1 MPTILELFKGS
12 EKDTSVKADKETLIE
27 QETTGIRFRSA
38 VDINNPLIYGNEAI
52 RITQRSTPLLED
64 MKAGTGGESN
74 GGLIGG
80 KIAKARD
87 FVNSTLGIPETQTPT
102 RLIENENIQIQ
113 NLNPPKANPFPGIDI
128 PTPPKKVPKSFEDV
142 PSNIPITKDII
153 SKNGTG
159 FGKFLQQS
167 GGGNPKTIGKQALG
181 NGIGLAK
188 DKLRGALFGEQ
199 TVGSNDVEPQ
209 IATTTNERTY
219 SDVNKSKRLPSEEG
233 VQKDLE
239 GTKLDLSLVSPIYG
253 VTRAGSVKFGT
264 PEGQFGKTEYA
275 FQDKG
280 FRDSEGNYTGE
291 GVGFRLNKFAP
302 QKGQR
307 KSDSLLPNS
316 SLTDKYG
323 ITTKNGDTINKLT
336 TLDYDTIDDLGRYK
350 KGETVV
356 GQDLIPFYIGKLGEK
371 KTPFR
376 SILTGITETVSP
388 SWNSQKFLGNPF
400 PFYTYSQVERST
412 SFNLKIVAYNS
423 SELNINWEKIERLT
437 KMVYP
442 KINQNKLV
450 NPPIID
456 FRLGDIYFNKIGFIE
471 NLTYTIPDNGVWE
484 TDGSSGFLP
493 KFIEVAITIKF
504 IEDSSVIHSLYGLK
518 KSKPA
523 VEKIKEETKGIAFS
537 EESQTGI
544 TPSGDVPN
552 KKSNKVTVTSRGTT
566 PVGDDGN
573 AVTGVPS
580 KKSNNVKSIEPKGI
594 AKTST
599 PIESEMGDI
608 ADIVPTSA
616 QSDNLGG
623 KTPLQFENEQGT
635 QNLGKYQTSVLGQI
649 KADYPDAKIVSLN
662 SIPGSVRASFRW
674 EAVTQKLYFDKS
686 VIIKFS
692 KSDGNDYYAM
702 VWEDPNYATAP
713 YTEPQTS
720 IFDEPVDASK
730 ITKSDTLF
738 GL

>member
-1 MPTILELFKGS
+1 MGKTILELFKGS

-27 QETTGIRFRSA
+27 QETTGIRVRSA
-38 VDINNPLIYGNEAI
+38 VELNNPLIYGNESL
-52 RITQRSTPLLED
+52 RIANRTTSTLDTMKSATGGEAGDGGLVGKGLSKLTGGKVSSISQARDAVNSKLGIPSTPNPSRLLED
-64 MKAGTGGESN
+64 
-74 GGLIGG
+74 IV
-80 KIAKARD
+80 KI
-87 FVNSTLGIPETQTPT
+87 NSSE
-102 RLIENENIQIQ
+102 
-113 NLNPPKANPFPGIDI
+113 
-128 PTPPKKVPKSFEDV
+128 
-142 PSNIPITKDII
+142 PITKD
-153 SKNGTG
+153 NVGEGLQGTG
-159 FGKFLQQS
+159 LGNFLKDT
-167 GGGNPKTIGKQALG
+167 GGGNPKTLGKQAIG
-181 NGIGLAK
+181 KGIGVAK

-199 TVGSNDVEPQ
+199 QSVGSNDIEPQ
-209 IATTTNERTY
+209 VALTTNERTY
-219 SDVNKSKRLPSEEG
+219 SDVNKSKTLSPTDDG
-233 VQKDLE
+233 ILKDLE
-239 GTKLDLSLVSPIYG
+239 KSKLDLSLVSPVYG
-253 VTRAGSVKFGT
+253 VTRAGSFERGT
-264 PEGQFGKTEYA
+264 PAGRFGQTEYA

-323 ITTKNGDTINKLT
+323 ITTKTGDTINKLT
-336 TLDYDTIDDLGRYK
+336 TLDYDTIDEMGRYK
-350 KGETVV
+350 KGEKVV
-356 GQDLIPFYIGKLGEK
+356 GEDLIPFWIGKLGEK

-376 SILTGITETVSP
+376 AILTGITETVSP
-388 SWNSQKFLGNPF
+388 SWNSNKMLGNPF
-400 PFYTYSQVERST
+400 PFYTYSQIERST
-412 SFNLKIVAYNS
+412 SFNIKIVANNS
-423 SELNINWEKIERLT
+423 TELNTNWQKIERLT
-437 KMVYP
+437 KMTYP
-442 KINQNKLV
+442 MVNKNNLV

-484 TDGSSGFLP
+484 TDGKSGFLP
-493 KFIEVAITIKF
+493 KFIEVSVTIKF
-504 IEDSSVIHSLYGLK
+504 IEDTSVLHSLYGLK

-523 VEKIKEETKGIAFS
+523 VEKIKEETKSSGFS
-537 EESQTGI
+537 ESPKTGT
-544 TPSGDVPN
+544 TPSVEVGQGQFGEFGTDGN
-552 KKSNKVTVTSRGTT
+552 FDTKVKVTSRGIV
-566 PVGDDGN
+566 PIGNDGIE
-573 AVTGVPS
+573 ATGVPN
-580 KKSNNVKSIEPKGI
+580 KTSNKVKTTEPKGI

-616 QSDNLGG
+616 KSDNLGG
-623 KTPLQFENEQGT
+623 KTPLQFENEQGP

-662 SIPGSVRASFRW
+662 SIPNSVRAEFRW

-686 VIIKFS
+686 VVIKFS
-692 KSDGNDYYAM
+692 KSDGNDYYSM

-720 IFDEPVDASK
+720 IFDEPVDAAK
-730 ITKSDTLF
+730 IRKSDTLF